1 MKYQHFA
8 PQISYSQLQGDINK
22 NYHDLAQEYY
32 KQREAMFIKTCEGFV
47 SSELEKQKEVFIND
61 LKNKAS
67 AAWDKQNLMYAILK
81 GGGGKGLQVG
91 ENAWSLTT
99 QKINALLKKDSSIS
113 KDTGDILKT
122 IAKRFNN
129 PKRVPIRALLAQ
141 IGTYYEQEILKPVFE
156 GYMEQTA
163 VALNENEII
172 RVLGKAINTG
182 KMASK
187 SNITSG
193 TLDIR
198 ADWIFTEGISYKG
211 QVLIDNRTE
220 LPLEL
225 QINLDNAGID
235 RLIANNS
242 LEEYINQCT
251 TFGFSVKSF
260 NLEGS
265 VNGRVFSSS
274 SVLADHLNNIYSH
287 NRPESKSH
295 TWQPTYA
302 TTYAMY
308 ELSHQLISIIS
319 PIQVAIVG
327 GNSAMWMS
335 DFLSANKFYMNVHMH
350 SILDYIRHN
359 SEVSDTVE
367 GHPKIKDY
375 NIYIRKIND
384 IRSLSKYSISNIAQ
398 GNMGNDYTIKPA
410 LVTYRGARIDELL
423 RMT

>member
-67 AAWDKQNLMYAILK
+67 AAWDKKNLMYAILK

-141 IGTYYEQEILKPVFE
+141 IGTYYEQEILKPIFE
-156 GYMEQTA
+156 RYMEQTA
-163 VALNENEII
+163 TALNENEII

-182 KMASK
+182 KMISK

-193 TLDIR
+193 ALNIR

-235 RLIANNS
+235 RLISNNS

-265 VNGRVFSSS
+265 VNGKIFSSS
-274 SVLADHLNNIYSH
+274 SVFADHLNNIYSH

-350 SILDYIRHN
+350 SVLDYIRHN

-367 GHPKIKDY
+367 GHPKIKDS

-398 GNMGNDYTIKPA
+398 GDMDNDYTIKPA
-410 LVTYRGARIDELL
+410 LVTYRGAKIDELL